1 MNNINSILEN
11 PCSIAP
17 DECYNKNKYI
27 LYLEKIHTILH
38 DLEGKIITDGL
49 KLFNGEKIDFD
60 IYIKTLDKVKG
71 QVDSVS
77 EEFKKKLKDF
87 EEYNIKIKIYDY
99 IKKINDIVKNIKLN
113 KNPINLKYELEE
125 RLKELKFLFN
135 ISQLPDEDNP
145 KYPIYNI
152 SKWIDKEKDIWY
164 IDNIYSVLRKTEL
177 RLINIQLIII
187 NCFYNKSQSN
197 IKALDECEII
207 LNTYIKKLI
216 TNVKDKKYGDQVKI
230 LEEYSNKL
238 INDIKYIKENLEVLE
253 SKKVELL
260 NNIKYLNFKDRL
272 HDLPVKNSKLYPY
285 NILLFK
291 NFKYEKTNE
300 NYIKYLELIENLQIR
315 VEIRLNDI
323 CIIKMNSFNKDFNI
337 KNELDECKNI
347 LDTYV
352 KYELSLAYQQ
362 YKNIYDDTRLIEKLK
377 IYSEQIKTYI
387 ENIRNNKNLYRKT
400 YKNYDNND
408 EEVKYFMTI
417 IDSKKYLYRTIEKM
431 QNYKFEKI
439 GSTDLNY
446 KETYI
451 YKHYLGYIENYSTE
465 LEHNKFNILKDNP
478 EVIDHL
484 YDIVS
489 IPKEKHKKIEDL
501 NIKEK
506 YNEYIKNGILP
517 YVKVINDEKIDKVD
531 FIKFYPTLNYYSV
544 KDKKY
549 QKTYNTYNTVD
560 NYIKFELF
568 EYYKDNFK
576 DILEKQNNIKN
587 NKNDY
592 NLYPNLKSI
601 REIKGVGRFNSLER
615 KEVDELLIY
624 RKKSAAI
631 EIKKNIIEGNSFDY
645 NKAVTKFEKNKE
657 NKTEEVIKKLE
668 ENFEIELRSHLIK
681 GKKYLARIS
690 GDKDCN
696 NSVWGR
702 FDSNRVDRGPYLAK
716 KNSICNQK
724 LINRLLEYFDP
735 NYTDSDGILQGK
747 DGKKSIN
754 VDRRPF
760 LFGYSGD
767 IVKYMSCYK
776 YLRLLLSEGYNQGDL
791 IEWTLKLNKLFTYCI
806 LDNKKNIL
814 FPLIFSLPNKYF
826 PARYIIRDKNFLK
839 QEFTFLGLI
848 EISFYDNKT
857 TKSIRKLYSF
867 VFMNNKNNNINILD
881 LYSRL
886 IEGGTYMPMTTITHT
901 EMRIIGINYND
912 KENKTCL
919 FRINNLERIKSE
931 TNNKY
936 IENKVNNLTDEHII
950 LVALE
955 KNKDI
960 IKKMYGDK
968 LKEIK
973 IVKYHETKNI
983 KKKNEKSIPRFI
995 KDPIHGFGTIYCFDD
1010 AVDIKKPDTITKQ
1023 TYDSIYLDF
1032 KYPDNFNVDNSIYTG
1047 GNYNKIV
1054 NNKIFSNKITYATDN
1069 ILGYYFNKSLEIDIK
1084 FYSYYNQHKN
1094 IIKINNPNKYLDNV
1108 YFITNLFY
1116 KYYNISK
1123 IAMNYDKNKNNKNKI
1138 LSQTII
1144 QNRKESKHPLWK
1156 LSKINLWLDKNYKSI
1171 LNYNPISQFFIYFIE
1186 VLNFFDLKN
1195 KDILDISN
1203 KIGVTETINFRNNQ
1217 YNLNVK
1223 SNDFL
1228 YLKCNILKVQQEE
1241 QENIN
1246 LLYTRINKKFNP
1258 IIMDIFPTY
1267 EIFKEK
1273 INKKYDIIFLSPDI
1287 GKSKI
1292 GYFLEQLNSQS
1303 LFTFIIFSLL
1313 SLNIGGDLC
1322 LRSKGFS
1329 FYFTIDCIYFLSI
1342 YFENI
1347 NLFRPEILYP
1357 DVLAYNYVI
1366 CKKFK
1371 GIPKINEYLDIVK
1384 QMYNND
1390 PSGGFKFNVLDEEL
1404 RKKYWVTEPITNT
1417 DIHYIVR
1424 IFSDDI
1430 RKTKEYLK
1438 IVDDVKDYNNK
1449 IYKNNYLNW
1458 LNLNSLLDKIMNND
1472 KDTID
1477 NLKQIQLISSIEYA
1491 EKYDLPINPIFDI
1504 LKTKEEIINI
1514 FLKNIDEPIKYLDY
1528 KITIPEKTIKL
1539 GEFYTEETQQQK
1551 DFNNHHRS
1559 MQIIL
1564 DTREKGSYGLMS
1576 YNIKYFR
1583 ELSHYLEKRFNTIN
1597 LTQGGIKLYEMLK
1610 THNLIDK
1617 EKDTLRTFHLCE
1629 LPGSFLFSID
1639 LFLNNETKIK
1649 DWHWTSQSLL
1659 GDVDNGFTNK
1669 FKLINSHPDSWN
1681 FGPLKNGNITKM
1693 ENLKYY
1699 IDHKNLGLADLI
1711 TSDCGLD
1718 LLHSNLSSKLLF
1730 ATMLIIMCG
1739 CKKGANYLQKIYLP
1753 LNNLVVSLIYICA
1766 NYFNNLYIYKPVVN
1780 QFSTEIYLIFTEFR
1794 GMPLKNK
1801 EKLVSLYETYIT
1813 SNENLENFSL
1823 LQKIP
1828 DYFLDE
1834 LLKGLLEFSEMFN
1847 KTIKDALNLSDFFL
1861 EYNDEH
1867 LKKIYEDRLYKIRKE
1882 KLNDWVS
1889 LFNFRNNKKTFM
1901 DKKEQMKFKNNF
1913 FKKLL
1918 KT

>member
-1 MNNINSILEN
+1 MNNINSILQN

-49 KLFNGEKIDFD
+49 KLFNGKKIDFD

-71 QVDSVS
+71 QLDSVS

-87 EEYNIKIKIYDY
+87 EEYSILKIKIYDY
-99 IKKINDIVKNIKLN
+99 ITKINDIIKKIKLN
-113 KNPINLKYELEE
+113 ENLINIKYELEE
-125 RLKELKFLFN
+125 RLKELKFSFN
-135 ISQLPDEDNP
+135 MSQLPDENNEY
-145 KYPIYNI
+145 YPIYNI
-152 SKWIDKEKDIWY
+152 SKWIDKEKDIGY

-187 NCFYNKSQSN
+187 NSFYKKSQSN

-216 TNVKDKKYGDQVKI
+216 TNIKDNKYSDKVKI

-238 INDIKYIKENLEVLE
+238 ISDIKYIKENLEVLE

-260 NNIKYLNFKDRL
+260 NNSQYLNFKDRL
-272 HDLPVKNSKLYPY
+272 DYLPVKNSKLYPY
-285 NILLFK
+285 NISLFDD
-291 NFKYEKTNE
+291 FKYEKTNE
-300 NYIKYLELIENLQIR
+300 NYIKYLELIENIQLR
-315 VEIRLNDI
+315 VEIRVI
-323 CIIKMNSFNKDFNI
+323 EIEIIKMNSFNKDFNI

-347 LDTYV
+347 LDNDV
-352 KYELSLAYQQ
+352 KYKLSSASNL

-377 IYSEQIKTYI
+377 IYSEKIKTYI

-408 EEVKYFMTI
+408 EEVKYFMTL

-451 YKHYLGYIENYSTE
+451 YKHYLGYIENYSTQ

-484 YDIVS
+484 YDIIS
-489 IPKEKHKKIEDL
+489 IPEEKHKKIEDL
-501 NIKEK
+501 KNINEK
-506 YNEYIKNGILP
+506 YKEYIKNGILP
-517 YVKVINDEKIDKVD
+517 YVKVIDDDTIDKVG
-531 FIKFYPTLNYYSV
+531 FIKFYPSFDYLPKYNINLNA
-544 KDKKY
+544 
-549 QKTYNTYNTVD
+549 
-560 NYIKFELF
+560 
-568 EYYKDNFK
+568 YKDTFK
-576 DILEKQNNIKN
+576 DIMDKQKN
-587 NKNDY
+587 DKNSEIFKFKDYPTISSIRIFKGQGRFSSFTKEEVDNLLKKRNKNI
-592 NLYPNLKSI
+592 NN
-601 REIKGVGRFNSLER
+601 
-615 KEVDELLIY
+615 
-624 RKKSAAI
+624 
-631 EIKKNIIEGNSFDY
+631 EIKKNIIDDY
-645 NKAVTKFEKNKE
+645 NYDEKINNLEKNLEGKSE
-657 NKTEEVIKKLE
+657 DNKKKIKQK
-668 ENFEIELRSHLIK
+668 FEIELRNHIK
-681 GKKYLARIS
+681 TGKKYLSILK
-690 GDKDCN
+690 GYDKCN
-696 NSVWGR
+696 GIKWSR
-702 FDSNRVDRGPYLAK
+702 FDSGK
-716 KNSICNQK
+716 
-724 LINRLLEYFDP
+724 INRRDAVPYDCNIKGLKEILLPYIDP
-735 NYTDSDGILQGK
+735 IYEKN
-747 DGKKSIN
+747 GKKYGTSEEQKEN
-754 VDRRPF
+754 LDKEFEGGDDRRPY
-760 LFGYSGD
+760 LYGQVSE
-767 IVKYMSCYK
+767 IVNYMNCNK
-776 YLRLLLSEGYNQGDL
+776 YLNVNNFEESNEGNL
-791 IEWTLKLNKLFTYCI
+791 IKWSYTVNKLQAYCAI
-806 LDNKKNIL
+806 NNNKNIL
-814 FPLIFSLPNKYF
+814 FPIIYYLNSKDFPKRYQLREKKFLIDKYK
-826 PARYIIRDKNFLK
+826 YI
-839 QEFTFLGLI
+839 GLI
-848 EISFYDNKT
+848 ETIFYDNEK
-857 TKSIRKLYSF
+857 TKSLRKLYSF
-867 VFMNNKNNNINILD
+867 VYTINIETDNKPPKWKTEILD
-881 LYSRL
+881 LYSRVVYT
-886 IEGGTYMPMTTITHT
+886 GTYIPNTQVTYV
-901 EMRIIGINYND
+901 EMRNIINF
-912 KENKTCL
+912 KEKSYKTCI
-919 FRINNLERIKSE
+919 FRLSEPNDNILLVSLEENREIIIKKFPE
-931 TNNKY
+931 LKEIEIVKY
-936 IENKVNNLTDEHII
+936 Y
-950 LVALE
+950 E
-955 KNKDI
+955 KNKKI
-960 IKKMYGDK
+960 IKRY
-968 LKEIK
+968 
-973 IVKYHETKNI
+973 
-983 KKKNEKSIPRFI
+983 I
-995 KDPIHGFGTIYCFDD
+995 KDPINGFGTIYCFSDKMENI
-1010 AVDIKKPDTITKQ
+1010 VPDTISK
-1023 TYDSIYLDF
+1023 DIRNNPYLNI
-1032 KYPDNFNVDNSIYTG
+1032 KYNFNINVDNSLYQSG
-1047 GNYNKIV
+1047 GQN
-1054 NNKIFSNKITYATDN
+1054 FN
-1069 ILGYYFNKSLEIDIK
+1069 IFNKTIKYKDNELIDEYYYKQFDIK
-1084 FYSYYNQHKN
+1084 NNIKNNISQKTFYSLNN
-1094 IIKINNPNKYLDNV
+1094 II
-1108 YFITNLFY
+1108 Y
-1116 KYYNISK
+1116 KYKYIQYISTTFNK
-1123 IAMNYDKNKNNKNKI
+1123 NKNKNNGKI
-1138 LSQTII
+1138 YKKTII
-1144 QNRKESKHPLWK
+1144 KNREESQHKLWK
-1156 LSKINLWLDKNYKSI
+1156 YSKIDLWMNKKTDTGLLIYQ
-1171 LNYNPISQFFIYFIE
+1171 PISSLFSYFIE
-1186 VLNFFDLKN
+1186 ILTFFNLKN

-1228 YLKCNILKVQQEE
+1228 YLKCNILKLQQEE
-1241 QENIN
+1241 QEKIN
-1246 LLYTRINKKFNP
+1246 LLYKRVNPNFKP
-1258 IIMDIFPTY
+1258 IIMDIYPTY
-1267 EIFKEK
+1267 EFFKEK
-1273 INKKYDIIFLSPDI
+1273 IKKKYDIIFLSPNF
-1287 GKSKI
+1287 SNVYVN
-1292 GYFLEQLNSQS
+1292 YFNEELDAQS
-1303 LFTFIIFSLL
+1303 NFTFIIFSLL
-1313 SLNIGGDLC
+1313 SLNIGGDICVKFTGINTFFTVDCTYL
-1322 LRSKGFS
+1322 LSK
-1329 FYFTIDCIYFLSI
+1329 
-1342 YFENI
+1342 YFEEIKIFKPIII
-1347 NLFRPEILYP
+1347 NSIIFTH
-1357 DVLAYNYVI
+1357 NYVI

-1371 GIPKINEYLDIVK
+1371 GIPESNEYLDIVK
-1384 QMYNND
+1384 QMYDND
-1390 PSGGFKFNVLDEEL
+1390 PTGGDKFNILDEEL
-1404 RKKYWVTEPITNT
+1404 RKKYYVTKNITNT
-1417 DIHYIVR
+1417 DINYIVR
-1424 IFSDDI
+1424 IFSNDV

-1438 IVDDVKDYNNK
+1438 IVDDVRKYNNNFN
-1449 IYKNNYLNW
+1449 KNSYLYL
-1458 LNLNSLLDKIMNND
+1458 LNFNILADKIINND

-1491 EKYDLPINPIFDI
+1491 EKWDLPINPIFDI

-1528 KITIPEKTIKL
+1528 KITIPEKTINL

-1559 MQIIL
+1559 MQMIM

-1639 LFLNNETKIK
+1639 LFLNNETKVK

-1681 FGPLKNGNITKM
+1681 FGPLKDGNITKM

-1718 LLHSNLSSKLLF
+1718 LLHSNLSSRLLF

-1739 CKKGANYLQKIYLP
+1739 CKKGANYLQKIYIP
-1753 LNNLVVSLIYICA
+1753 LNNLAVSLIYICA

-1801 EKLVSLYETYIT
+1801 EKLVSLYEKYIT

-1847 KTIKDALNLSDFFL
+1847 KTIRDALNLSDFFL

-1867 LKKIYEDRLYKIRKE
+1867 LKKIYEDKLYKIRKE